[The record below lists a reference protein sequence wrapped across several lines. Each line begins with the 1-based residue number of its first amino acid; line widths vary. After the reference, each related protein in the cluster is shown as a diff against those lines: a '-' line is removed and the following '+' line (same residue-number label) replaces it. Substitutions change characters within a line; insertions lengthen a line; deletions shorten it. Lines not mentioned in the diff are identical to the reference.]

1 MSVYWLQDR
10 ELSARPPARTRCSYS
25 ICRPALRLPFVV
37 RLGVFC
43 VVCVRES
50 VCVVE
55 LRLHPAIG
63 TSKEFCPRLSA
74 RAFFRQT
81 SDWQPAKQQVAQPH
95 ERATMEVKP
104 DLGWGDRWVDQ
115 ARDRMSIYSGELVC
129 CERT

>member
-1 MSVYWLQDR
+1 MLWRRDVGSRLFFM
-10 ELSARPPARTRCSYS
+10 CF
-25 ICRPALRLPFVV
+25 ALVL
-37 RLGVFC
+37 LWEKMWVFC

-50 VCVVE
+50 VCVE
-55 LRLHPAIG
+55 LRLHPALG

-95 ERATMEVKP
+95 ERATMEAKP
-104 DLGWGDRWVDQ
+104 DLGWGDRWDDQ
-115 ARDRMSIYSGELVC
+115 ARDRISIYSGELMC